1 MICSG
6 QPEMAACAMAEL
18 GGTLRHLGDDGGAS
32 VALQHAAAL
41 ELPHNTMLRVQ
52 LLAEAGEQ
60 MLMKNS
66 FFFVHS
72 QYYLRQSN

>member
-1 MICSG
+1 
-6 QPEMAACAMAEL
+6 MAACAMAEL

-60 MLMKNS
+60 KLMKNS
-66 FFFVHS
+66 FFLYTHNTIFVILIS
-72 QYYLRQSN
+72 RL